1 MRICFIGSG
10 NFALPILEFLAKKFE
25 VALVV
30 TRPDAKKGRGQKLVY
45 SDVHELAQNIGIE
58 TLTPDTINDF
68 ETIKKIKD
76 SKINLGILASYSEIL
91 TADAIKAF
99 KLGILNIHPSLL
111 PKYRGAEPIRWPI
124 RKGEK
129 TTGTTMMMLTDKLDR
144 GNIIAQKEIPIEDN
158 DDFGSLTQ
166 KLVELSIEMLPDSIQ
181 KVNDGFFG
189 FEQPQV
195 KTFYARRMKP
205 EDEKIDW
212 GKSAIEIALQVRSMS
227 PTPGC
232 YSTYN
237 GKRIKLFS
245 PEIANEKGEPGQV
258 FLSKKIFSVTC
269 SDSSVSF
276 AEVQK
281 EGGRKI
287 PTKDFLASGFLN
299 SKDKF
304 R

>member
-10 NFALPILEFLAKKFE
+10 NFALPILQFLAKNFE

-30 TRPDAKKGRGQKLVY
+30 TRPDAKKGRGQKLVF
-45 SDVHELAQNIGIE
+45 SDVHELAQNLGIE
-58 TLTPDTINDF
+58 TLTPDTINDL
-68 ETIKKIKD
+68 ETIEKIKESEID
-76 SKINLGILASYSEIL
+76 LGILASYSEIL
-91 TADAIKAF
+91 SVDVIKAF

-129 TTGTTMMMLTDKLDR
+129 TTGTTMMMLTEKLDR
-144 GNIIAQKEIPIEDN
+144 GNIVEQKEIPIGDN

-166 KLVELSIEMLPDSIQ
+166 KLVALSIEMLPNSIQ
-181 KVNDGFFG
+181 KVNDGFVG
-189 FEQPQV
+189 VEQSQE
-195 KTFYARRMKP
+195 KTFYARRMKS
-205 EDEKIDW
+205 EDERIDW
-212 GKSAIEIALQVRSMS
+212 NKAAAEIALQVRSMS

-245 PEIANEKGEPGQV
+245 PEITNEKGEPGQV
-258 FLSKKIFSVTC
+258 FLSKKSFSVAC
-269 SDSSVSF
+269 SDTSVSF
-276 AEVQK
+276 VEVHK
-281 EGGRKI
+281 EGSKKML
-287 PTKDFLASGFLN
+287 TKDFLASGFLN

-304 R
+304 C